1 MLPILFAPSADTFT
15 TNGIGRLSDALTC
28 VVHEARNGE
37 FELEMTYPV
46 TGRHFAD
53 IVHSSI
59 IVAKPSARR
68 NLQAFR
74 VYQITKPLNGRIT
87 VKAQHISY
95 QLSFI
100 PVSPFTATNLTNT
113 MQYLKSMA
121 AEDCPFTFS
130 ADFTS
135 DSDFSIPLPS
145 SIRSYLGGRQGSIL
159 DIYGGEWEFDNYAV
173 KLHRAR
179 GEDNGY
185 VIRYGKNLTDLKQEE
200 SILNTYTGIYPYW
213 QSEEDMQ
220 TLTQKVVHAPTAANF
235 PFQRTLVKDFSE
247 SFNGKPTE
255 AALLAYTQR
264 FIQNNNI
271 GHPAVNL
278 QIDFVN
284 LPDTEEYK
292 GLIVGAKNLD
302 LCDTVTVKFEKLN
315 ISETSKVVEIWWD
328 VLRDRYQKIE
338 IGNKRSSL
346 ATTLEE
352 QIEKVDL
359 AVTPEQMVAKID
371 RATGVLN
378 AGTRGHVILNRNSGG
393 WANELLALDN
403 DNIAQAQK
411 VLRINMNGIGF
422 SSTGYY
428 GTFAQAWTMDG
439 TLTLGGVNNAFGNL
453 VILDSS
459 GNAIGRWS
467 KDGIYANGGE
477 LQIGQKFHVDTNGN
491 LTATDGTFTG
501 NISGSEISGSR
512 ILSSYFGTTSDN
524 FYVVESGEDDTE
536 VGISGFYFI
545 DSIQR
550 SNALGSIENPASEDD
565 SKAAISGT
573 TGYAG
578 FTKLWLLDSWY
589 EGHDGSFWDVT
600 RTLKWLDSRL
610 STIEGECWQHSCSCE
625 GGDSCGSDD
634 CDSCSC
640 ESSYEGPVESC

>member
-1 MLPILFAPSADTFT
+1 MLPILFAPSSDTFT
-15 TNGIGRLSDALTC
+15 TNGIGRLADALTC

-53 IVHSSI
+53 IVHSSV

-68 NLQAFR
+68 DLQAFR

-100 PVSPFTATNLTNT
+100 PVSPFTATNLTNA

-121 AEDCPFTFS
+121 AEDCPFTFT

-145 SIRSYLGGRQGSIL
+145 SIRSYLAGRSGSIL
-159 DIYGGEWEFDNYAV
+159 DIYGGEWEFDNYNV

-359 AVTPEQMVAKID
+359 AVTPEQMAAKID

-491 LTATDGTFTG
+491 LTATDGTF
-501 NISGSEISGSR
+501 SGTITGSR

-545 DSIQR
+545 DSLQR

-565 SKAAISGT
+565 SKAAISGI

-578 FTKLWLLDSWY
+578 FTKLWLLDSWF
-589 EGHDGSFWDVT
+589 EGQDGSFWDVA

-610 STIEGECWQHSCSCE
+610 STIEGECWQHTCSCE
-625 GGDSCGSDD
+625 SGDSCGSDS
-634 CDSCSC
+634 CDGCVC
-640 ESSYEGPVESC
+640 EASYEGCVTPD

>member
-1 MLPILFAPSADTFT
+1 MLPILFPPSATEFNG
-15 TNGIGRLSDALTC
+15 NGIGRLSNALSC

-37 FELEMTYPV
+37 FELEMSYPI
-46 TGRHFAD
+46 TGAHFSD
-53 IVHSSI
+53 IVHSSV

-68 NLQAFR
+68 SLQAFR
-74 VYQITKPLNGRIT
+74 VYKITKPLNGRVTIL
-87 VKAQHISY
+87 AQHISY

-100 PVSPFTATNLTNT
+100 PVSPLTAENLTNAL
-113 MQYLKSMA
+113 QYLKSMA
-121 AEDCPFTFS
+121 AEACPFTFS

-135 DSDFSIPLPS
+135 DSDFAIPIPS
-145 SIRSYLGGRQGSIL
+145 SIRSYLGGRSGSIL
-159 DIYGGEWEFDNYAV
+159 DIYGGEWEFDNYSV

-179 GEDNGY
+179 GEDNKY
-185 VIRYGKNLTDLKQEE
+185 VIRYGKNLTDLTQEE
-200 SILNTYTGIYPYW
+200 SILETYTGIYPFW
-213 QSEEDMQ
+213 QSDEDMQ
-220 TLTQKVVHAPTAANF
+220 TLTQKVVHADTAENF

-264 FIQNNNI
+264 YITNNRI

-292 GLIVGAKNLD
+292 DLFAGAKNID
-302 LCDTVTVKFEKLN
+302 LCDTVTVKFEKLG

-328 VLRDRYQKIE
+328 VLRDRYEKIE
-338 IGNKRSSL
+338 VGNRRTSLSS
-346 ATTLEE
+346 TIEE
-352 QIEKVDL
+352 QIEKVDM
-359 AVTPEQMVAKID
+359 AVTPEQMAQKID

-378 AGTRGHVILNRNSGG
+378 AGTRGHVVLNRNSGG

-403 DNIAQAQK
+403 DNIAQALR

-422 SSTGYY
+422 SSSGYQGPY
-428 GTFAQAWTMDG
+428 YQAWTMDG
-439 TLTLGGVNNAFGNL
+439 TLSLGGVNNAYGNL
-453 VILDSS
+453 VILDAS
-459 GNAIGRWS
+459 GNVIGRWS

-477 LQIGQKFHVDTNGN
+477 LKIGQKFHVDANGN

-501 NISGSEISGSR
+501 NITGSQISGSR

-545 DSIQR
+545 DSLQR
-550 SNALGSIENPASEDD
+550 SNSLGSIENPASEDD

-578 FTKLWLLDSWY
+578 FTKLWLLDPWF
-589 EGHDGSFWDVT
+589 EGQDGTTWDVT

-610 STIEGECWQHSCSCE
+610 TTIEGECWQHTCSCE
-625 GGDSCGSDD
+625 GDSCGSDS
-634 CDSCSC
+634 CDGCAC

>member
-1 MLPILFAPSADTFT
+1 MLPILFPPSATEFNG
-15 TNGIGRLSDALTC
+15 NGIGRLSNALSC

-37 FELEMTYPV
+37 FELEMSYPI
-46 TGRHFAD
+46 TGAHFSD
-53 IVHSSI
+53 IVHSSV

-68 NLQAFR
+68 SLQAFR
-74 VYQITKPLNGRIT
+74 VYKITKPLNGRVTIL
-87 VKAQHISY
+87 AQHISY

-100 PVSPFTATNLTNT
+100 PVSPLTAENLTNAL
-113 MQYLKSMA
+113 QYLKSMA
-121 AEDCPFTFS
+121 AEACPFTFS

-145 SIRSYLGGRQGSIL
+145 SIRSYLGGRSGSVL
-159 DIYGGEWEFDNYAV
+159 DIYGGEWEFDNYSV
-173 KLHRAR
+173 KLHRSR

-185 VIRYGKNLTDLKQEE
+185 VIRYGKNLTDLTQEE
-200 SILNTYTGIYPYW
+200 SILETYTGIYPFW
-213 QSEEDMQ
+213 QSDEDMQ
-220 TLTQKVVHAPTAANF
+220 TLTQKVVHANTAANF

-264 FIQNNNI
+264 YITNNKI

-292 GLIVGAKNLD
+292 DLFEGAKNID
-302 LCDTVTVKFEKLN
+302 LCDTVTVKFEKLG

-328 VLRDRYQKIE
+328 VLRDRYEKIE
-338 IGNKRSSL
+338 VGNRRTSLSS
-346 ATTLEE
+346 TIEE
-352 QIEKVDL
+352 QIEKVDM
-359 AVTPEQMVAKID
+359 AVTPEQMAQKID

-378 AGTRGHVILNRNSGG
+378 AGTRGHVVLNRNSGG

-403 DNIAQAQK
+403 DNIAQALR

-422 SSTGYY
+422 SSSGYQGPY
-428 GTFAQAWTMDG
+428 YQAWTMDG
-439 TLTLGGVNNAFGNL
+439 TLSLGGVNNAYGNL
-453 VILDSS
+453 VILDAS
-459 GNAIGRWS
+459 GNVIGRWS

-477 LQIGQKFHVDTNGN
+477 LQIGQKFHVDANGN

-501 NISGSEISGSR
+501 NINGSQISGSR

-545 DSIQR
+545 DSLQR
-550 SNALGSIENPASEDD
+550 SNSLGSIENPASEDD

-578 FTKLWLLDSWY
+578 FTKLWLLDPWF
-589 EGHDGSFWDVT
+589 EGQDGTTWDVT

-610 STIEGECWQHSCSCE
+610 TTIEGECWQHTCSCE
-625 GGDSCGSDD
+625 GDSCGSDS
-634 CDSCSC
+634 CDGCAC

>member
-1 MLPILFAPSADTFT
+1 MIPILFAPDATSFS

-37 FELEMTYPV
+37 FELEMSYPV
-46 TGRHFAD
+46 TGAHFAD

-68 NLQAFR
+68 SLQAFR
-74 VYQITKPLNGRIT
+74 VYQITKPLNGKIT

-100 PVSPFTATNLTNT
+100 PVSPFTATNLTNA

-121 AEDCPFTFS
+121 AEACPFTFT

-179 GEDNGY
+179 GENNGY

-235 PFQRTLVKDFSE
+235 PFQRTLVMDFSQA
-247 SFNGKPTE
+247 FNGKPTE

-264 FIQNNNI
+264 YITNNNI
-271 GHPAVNL
+271 GIPAVNL
-278 QIDFVN
+278 QIDFIN

-302 LCDTVTVKFEKLN
+302 LCDTVTIRFEKLN
-315 ISETSKVVEIWWD
+315 IAETSKVIEIWWD
-328 VLRDRYQKIE
+328 VLNDRYQKIE
-338 IGNKRSSL
+338 VGNKRSSL
-346 ATTLEE
+346 STTIEE
-352 QIEKVDL
+352 QMEKIDL
-359 AVTPEQMVAKID
+359 AVTPEQMAAKID

-378 AGTRGHVILNRNSGG
+378 AGTRGHVVLNRNVGG

-403 DNIAQAQK
+403 DNIAAAQK

-422 SSTGYY
+422 SSAGYQGPY
-428 GTFAQAWTMDG
+428 YQAWTMDG
-439 TLTLGGVNNAFGNL
+439 TLSLGGVNNSYGNL
-453 VILDSS
+453 VILDTS
-459 GNAIGRWS
+459 GNVIGRWN
-467 KDGIYANGGE
+467 KDGISAS
-477 LQIGQKFHVDTNGN
+477 Q
-491 LTATDGTFTG
+491 GTF
-501 NISGSEISGSR
+501 SGTITGSR

-536 VGISGFYFI
+536 VGISGFYFL
-545 DSIQR
+545 DSLQR
-550 SNALGSIENPASEDD
+550 SNSLGSIENPASEDD
-565 SKAAISGT
+565 SKAAISGV

-578 FTKLWLLDSWY
+578 FTKLYLLDDWF
-589 EGHDGSFWDVT
+589 EGSGGDFWDVA

-625 GGDSCGSDD
+625 SGDSCGSDD
-634 CDSCSC
+634 CESCSC
-640 ESSYEGPVESC
+640 ESSYDGPVKS

>member
-1 MLPILFAPSADTFT
+1 MIPTLFAPNATDFT
-15 TNGIGRLSDALTC
+15 KNGIGRLSDAVSC

-53 IVHSSI
+53 IVHSSV
-59 IVAKPSARR
+59 IVVKPSARR
-68 NLQAFR
+68 DLQAFR

-100 PVSPFTATNLTNT
+100 PVSPFTATNLTNA

-121 AEDCPFTFS
+121 AEDCPFTFT

-145 SIRSYLGGRQGSIL
+145 SIRSYLGGRSGSIL
-159 DIYGGEWEFDNYAV
+159 DIYGGEWEFDNYNV

-359 AVTPEQMVAKID
+359 AVTPEQMAAKID

-491 LTATDGTFTG
+491 LTATDGTF
-501 NISGSEISGSR
+501 SGTITGSR

-545 DSIQR
+545 DSLQR

-578 FTKLWLLDSWY
+578 FTKLWLLDSWF
-589 EGHDGSFWDVT
+589 EGQDGSFWDVA

-625 GGDSCGSDD
+625 GGDSCGSDS
-634 CDSCSC
+634 CDGCAC

>member
-1 MLPILFAPSADTFT
+1 MIPILFAPSATDFS
-15 TNGIGRLSDALTC
+15 TNGIGRLSEALTC

-37 FELEMTYPV
+37 FELEMSYPV
-46 TGRHFAD
+46 TGAHFAD

-68 NLQAFR
+68 SLQAFR
-74 VYQITKPLNGRIT
+74 VYQITKPLNGKIT

-100 PVSPFTATNLTNT
+100 PVSPFTATNLTNA

-121 AEDCPFTFS
+121 AEACPFTFT

-135 DSDFSIPLPS
+135 DSDFAIPLPS

-213 QSEEDMQ
+213 QSEEDTQ

-235 PFQRTLVKDFSE
+235 PFQRTLVMDFSQA
-247 SFNGKPTE
+247 FNGKPTE

-264 FIQNNNI
+264 YITNNNI
-271 GHPAVNL
+271 GIPAVNL

-292 GLIVGAKNLD
+292 GLIAGAKNLD
-302 LCDTVTVKFEKLN
+302 LCDTVTIKFEKLN
-315 ISETSKVVEIWWD
+315 ISETSKVIEIWWD

-338 IGNKRSSL
+338 VGNKRSSL
-346 ATTLEE
+346 STTIEE
-352 QIEKVDL
+352 QMEKIDL
-359 AVTPEQMVAKID
+359 AVTPEQMAAKID

-378 AGTRGHVILNRNSGG
+378 AGTRGHVILNRNVGG

-403 DNIAQAQK
+403 DNIAAAQK

-422 SSTGYY
+422 SSSGYAGPY
-428 GTFAQAWTMDG
+428 AQAWTMDG
-439 TLTLGGVNNAFGNL
+439 TLSLGGVNNAYGNL

-459 GNAIGRWS
+459 GNVIGRWN

-477 LQIGQKFHVDTNGN
+477 LQIGTKFRVDTNGN
-491 LTATDGTFTG
+491 LTATDGTFSG
-501 NISGSEISGSR
+501 NISGSQISGSR

-545 DSIQR
+545 DSLQR
-550 SNALGSIENPASEDD
+550 SNSLGSIENPASEDD
-565 SKAAISGT
+565 SKAAISGI

-578 FTKLWLLDSWY
+578 FTKLWLLDPWF
-589 EGHDGSFWDVT
+589 EGQDGMWDVT

-610 STIEGECWQHSCSCE
+610 TTIEGECWQHTCSCE
-625 GGDSCGSDD
+625 SGDSCGSDS
-634 CDSCSC
+634 CDGCAC

>member
-1 MLPILFAPSADTFT
+1 MLPILFPPSATEFNG
-15 TNGIGRLSDALTC
+15 NGIGRLSNALSC

-37 FELEMTYPV
+37 FELEMSYPI
-46 TGRHFAD
+46 TGAHFSD
-53 IVHSSI
+53 IVHSSV

-68 NLQAFR
+68 SLQAFR
-74 VYQITKPLNGRIT
+74 VYKITKPLNGRVTIL
-87 VKAQHISY
+87 AQHISY

-100 PVSPFTATNLTNT
+100 PVSPLTAENLTNAL
-113 MQYLKSMA
+113 QYLKSMA
-121 AEDCPFTFS
+121 AEACPFTFS

-145 SIRSYLGGRQGSIL
+145 SIRSYLGGRSGSVL
-159 DIYGGEWEFDNYAV
+159 DIYGGEWEFDNYSV

-185 VIRYGKNLTDLKQEE
+185 VIRYGKNLTDLTQEE
-200 SILNTYTGIYPYW
+200 SILETYTGIYPFW
-213 QSEEDMQ
+213 QSDEDMQ
-220 TLTQKVVHAPTAANF
+220 TLTQKVVHADTAANF

-264 FIQNNNI
+264 YITNNKI

-292 GLIVGAKNLD
+292 DLFAGAKNID
-302 LCDTVTVKFEKLN
+302 LCDTVTVKFEKLG

-328 VLRDRYQKIE
+328 VLRDKYEKIE
-338 IGNKRSSL
+338 VGNRRTSLSS
-346 ATTLEE
+346 TIEE
-352 QIEKVDL
+352 QIEKVDM
-359 AVTPEQMVAKID
+359 AVTPEQMAQKID

-378 AGTRGHVILNRNSGG
+378 AGTRGHVVLNRNSGG

-403 DNIAQAQK
+403 DNIAQALR

-422 SSTGYY
+422 SSSGYQGPY
-428 GTFAQAWTMDG
+428 YQAWTMDG
-439 TLTLGGVNNAFGNL
+439 TLSLGGVNNAYGNL
-453 VILDSS
+453 VILDAN
-459 GNAIGRWS
+459 GNTIGTWN
-467 KDGIYANGGE
+467 KDGISASQGS
-477 LQIGQKFHVDTNGN
+477 FS
-491 LTATDGTFTG
+491 GTIT
-501 NISGSEISGSR
+501 GSR

-545 DSIQR
+545 DSLQR
-550 SNALGSIENPASEDD
+550 SNSLGRIENPASEDD

-578 FTKLWLLDSWY
+578 FTKLWLLDSWFS
-589 EGHDGSFWDVT
+589 GHDGSFWDVT

-625 GGDSCGSDD
+625 GGDSCGSDS
-634 CDSCSC
+634 CDGCVC

>member
-1 MLPILFAPSADTFT
+1 MIPILFAPSATVFT
-15 TNGIGRLSDALTC
+15 TNGVGRLSDALTC
-28 VVHEARNGE
+28 TVHEARNGE

-46 TGRHFAD
+46 TGVHFAD

-74 VYQITKPLNGRIT
+74 VYKITKPLNGRIT
-87 VKAQHISY
+87 VTAQHISY

-100 PVSPFTATNLTNT
+100 PVSPFTATNLTNAL
-113 MQYLKSMA
+113 QYLKSMA
-121 AEDCPFTFS
+121 AESCPFTFT

-135 DSDFSIPLPS
+135 ESDFSIPLPS
-145 SIRSYLGGRQGSIL
+145 SIRSYLGGRQGSLL

-173 KLHRAR
+173 KLHQAR

-185 VIRYGKNLTDLKQEE
+185 VIRYGKNLTELKQEE

-220 TLTQKVVHAPTAANF
+220 TLTQKVVHASTAANF

-255 AALLAYTQR
+255 AALLAYTER

-278 QIDFVN
+278 QIDFIN

-292 GLIVGAKNLD
+292 GLIAGAKNLD
-302 LCDTVTVKFEKLN
+302 LCDIVTVKFEKLN

-346 ATTLEE
+346 ATTIEE

-359 AVTPEQMVAKID
+359 AVTPEQMAAKID

-403 DNIAQAQK
+403 DNIAQAQR

-422 SSTGYY
+422 SSTGYF

-439 TLTLGGVNNAFGNL
+439 TLTLGAVNNSYGNL

-459 GNAIGRWS
+459 GNVIGRWN
-467 KDGIYANGGE
+467 KDGIYANGGQ
-477 LQIGQKFHVDTNGN
+477 LQIGTKFRVDANGN
-491 LTATDGTFTG
+491 LTATDGAFTG
-501 NISGSEISGSR
+501 NITGSQISGSR

-545 DSIQR
+545 DSLQR
-550 SNALGSIENPASEDD
+550 SNSLGSIENPASDDD
-565 SKAAISGT
+565 SKAAISGL

-578 FTKLWLLDSWY
+578 FTKLWLLDSWFA
-589 EGHDGSFWDVT
+589 GQDGTFWDVA
-600 RTLKWLDSRL
+600 RTLKWLDGRIT
-610 STIEGECWQHSCSCE
+610 TIEGECWQHTCSCE
-625 GGDSCGSDD
+625 SGDSCGSDG
-634 CDSCSC
+634 CDGCAC
-640 ESSYEGPVESC
+640 ESSYEGPVEQC